1 MDEFDDEG
9 SWRNEFDADQRSWSA
24 DLFFWR
30 PAKLSD
36 ESMQLHFSMFDGR
49 WSEPTKQAVSRFHAA
64 GLDLNENWALSRQS
78 WSCPVCKRSKS
89 EIFRLTQRKILLAK
103 LELHH
108 DHLRDWIWPW
118 ATKLFGAAG
127 FLATPGAGL
136 ILDQVRDLTSRF
148 SYALVCSECNAAD
161 GLVKG
166 KARGLIDERFS
177 FTPAE
182 IALFVSPHANG
193 PHDVDVEKAL
203 DVWTEEKENFAYR
216 TELADRLLHDV
227 KAGRI
232 ARDRLG
238 LGDSRV
244 AMSAL
249 DEQAVLREA
258 FDYEAANTQRGN
270 LLLNYRSEFLARSTC
285 RDSSRLPPLARAGAR
300 ARVPT
305 PEDFEAYV
313 DKVSPRHWIVTPADW
328 RCPVCDRDKRS
339 ILRLSNAGQWSGSIR
354 TYYTYVEEVDEEC
367 ITNRL
372 RLFPSFENA
381 RFIGASSFSCICSD
395 CSTIPAQLSQWDR
408 SISDPYITLE
418 DLQKCI
424 LEAAPHAKHKIDF
437 EEARRRAC
445 ANEPFKAAITAFNS
459 YRARASDFGGRYRH
473 WVKSGQTHD
482 RMIGIFAEELHYSHQ
497 IEDLAECRR
506 LAEWLVA
513 QYRLFR
519 RQEPEVA
526 ENPDA
531 ECLR

>member
-9 SWRNEFDADQRSWSA
+9 SWRDEFDADQRSWSA

-49 WSEPTKQAVSRFHAA
+49 WSEPTKQAVSRFQAV

-78 WSCPVCKRSKS
+78 WSCPVCRRSKS

-108 DHLRDWIWPW
+108 DHLRDWIWPR
-118 ATKLFGAAG
+118 ATKLFGVAG

-136 ILDQVRDLTSRF
+136 MLDQVRDITSRF

-161 GLVKG
+161 GLVKA
-166 KARGLIDERFS
+166 KARGEIDERFS

-193 PHDVDVEKAL
+193 PHDVDIEKAL
-203 DVWTEEKENFAYR
+203 AVWTGEKKNFAYR
-216 TELADRLLHDV
+216 TELVDRLIHDV

-238 LGDSRV
+238 LGDYRV
-244 AMSAL
+244 AISAL
-249 DEQAVLREA
+249 DEQGVLREA
-258 FDYEAANTQRGN
+258 FNYGAANTQRAS
-270 LLLNYRSEFLARSTC
+270 LLLNYRREFLARSTC

-305 PEDFEAYV
+305 PEEFESYV
-313 DKVSPRHWIVTPADW
+313 DKVSPRHWNATPADW
-328 RCPVCDRDKRS
+328 KCPVCDRDKRS
-339 ILRLSNAGQWSGSIR
+339 ILRWSNKGQWSGNIR
-354 TYYTYVEEVDEEC
+354 TYYTYTEEFDEEC
-367 ITNRL
+367 IANRL
-372 RLFPSFENA
+372 KIFPSFQND
-381 RFIGASSFSCICSD
+381 RIIGASSFSFICSD
-395 CSTIPAQLSQWDR
+395 CSTIPVQLSQWDR

-424 LEAAPHAKHKIDF
+424 LEAAPHIKHKIDF
-437 EEARRRAC
+437 EEARRRAR
-445 ANEPFKAAITAFNS
+445 ANESFNSAINAFNI
-459 YRARASDFGGRYRH
+459 YRGRVLDFGTRYTY
-473 WVKSGQTHD
+473 WVKSGQNHD
-482 RMIGIFAEELHYSHQ
+482 RMIGIFAEELHYGHQ

-506 LAEWLVA
+506 LAEWLVT
-513 QYRLFR
+513 QHRHFR
-519 RQEPEVA
+519 RREPEVA
-526 ENPDA
+526 ENPDT
-531 ECLR
+531 ESLR